1 MVSPCSNQSNVAYMS
16 SKVISDRIVLVTML
30 ENIITLHPSILCR
43 SIVGTGWYPATGQ
56 GQERALPDTQQRDWL
71 SDCNNSRLH
80 G

>member
-1 MVSPCSNQSNVAYMS
+1 
-16 SKVISDRIVLVTML
+16 ML

-56 GQERALPDTQQRDWL
+56 GQERALPDTQQIDWL
-71 SDCNNSRLH
+71 SDSNNSRLH